1 MKNLILRS
9 LIILSVIFL
18 PLRSA
23 SSQGIP
29 VIDTSQIAQVIA
41 QLQQQIRNYE
51 EQVKQLTML
60 TSQFDN
66 MKQRLLAMTGPKG
79 ISNILNG
86 AAEKL
91 ARTAASDLTSIV
103 DAAISGGTIAGN
115 IGTMNTLISNLRT
128 RFDLGDLA
136 TFSASAVAADKAI
149 ASLAGAGLAAVAT
162 ADDSYKR
169 AGAAVTRINSLI
181 DRIDTSTDLKA
192 SVDFNSRVT
201 AEVAVIL
208 LELVRVQSAATNTA
222 GMEAIQRARDG
233 KASRKFMK
241 AGN

>member
-1 MKNLILRS
+1 MKIFLLRAIIVVS
-9 LIILSVIFL
+9 LIFL
-18 PLRSA
+18 PLQNA
-23 SSQGIP
+23 NSQGIP

-51 EQVKQLTML
+51 EQVKQLAML
-60 TSQFDN
+60 TSQFEN
-66 MKQRLLAMTGPKG
+66 MKQRLQAITGPKS
-79 ISNILNG
+79 ISRILNG

-103 DAAISGGTIAGN
+103 DNAISGGTITGN
-115 IGTMNTLISNLRT
+115 IGSMNTLIASLRT

-136 TFSASAVAADKAI
+136 TFSSSAVAADKAI
-149 ASLAGAGLAAVAT
+149 ASLAGSGLAAVAV

-169 AGAAVTRINSLI
+169 AGTAVTRINSLI
-181 DRIDTSTDLKA
+181 DRIDSSPDLKA
-192 SVDFNSRVT
+192 SIDFNSRVT